1 MFAAFSVTSRAQRAP
16 SGGQFFPN
24 VASPSPGTTFSLA
37 PAAAAA
43 CQRTVFA
50 GLAVDCNL
58 NDGGSYDACC
68 DRLAVAERALCFC
81 DGSIVAT
88 VEAVIGEAGLDFF
101 RAFAEPVA
109 SRCASTSSLS

>member
-68 DRLAVAERALCFC
+68 DRLARRLAR
-81 DGSIVAT
+81 
-88 VEAVIGEAGLDFF
+88 
-101 RAFAEPVA
+101 A
-109 SRCASTSSLS
+109 SRESAELASCKTLASTDFTAACNA